1 MKGHLYNV
9 ILDVLSSWKLLLKGE
24 NVDVLVLKLYVGSQK
39 NIPKQFVL
47 FGMCWAL
54 GWPKNWP
61 WPWMTLLIKPI
72 DLSGGPS
79 KGQLVWWAA
88 PYGGFV
94 KFWDALLSMSQ
105 YCENIQMKFGFQEKI
120 YLPSLL
126 CTNCFANTTYRFKM
140 E

>member
-54 GWPKNWP
+54 G
-61 WPWMTLLIKPI
+61 
-72 DLSGGPS
+72 
-79 KGQLVWWAA
+79 
-88 PYGGFV
+88 
-94 KFWDALLSMSQ
+94 
-105 YCENIQMKFGFQEKI
+105 
-120 YLPSLL
+120 
-126 CTNCFANTTYRFKM
+126 
-140 E
+140 